1 MQLREDLHGFGDV
14 SIADSK
20 IDPAISHIFRRL
32 SASRIRAL
40 GCLPVATALR
50 MPGAAGKRVLLPDCV
65 ETSRSSI
72 FSRELIALPLARSRR
87 MNFPRLLPILPE
99 NVFRF
104 GTLRFEPILA
114 NFIVNAPRSDP
125 E

>member
-20 IDPAISHIFRRL
+20 IDPAVSHIFRRL

-50 MPGAAGKRVLLPDCV
+50 MPGAAGKRVLLPDYV
-65 ETSRSSI
+65 ENVAFLDLLLRVDRFT
-72 FSRELIALPLARSRR
+72 ACPLAQNELSASLTDPSGKC
-87 MNFPRLLPILPE
+87 FPVWHPAI
-99 NVFRF
+99 
-104 GTLRFEPILA
+104 
-114 NFIVNAPRSDP
+114 
-125 E
+125 